1 MLCQPVYRAPL
12 RLSLPLSLSMVLV
25 GLLAAGTARAQSG
38 VMRIEE
44 DWELEITQPDTQL
57 DAPQVL
63 VTVSPFS
70 SSSNFYFEV
79 DINHASY
86 PAYDSGG
93 LQIRAMDSGNCLSQK
108 RILGGTRLSVES
120 DVIRWT
126 NIVERQSGGVVFGIA
141 NGDSVSW
148 GKFGDSTSYVTIQGA
163 RDFTYLP
170 TTSFNKSGV
179 SYASNRVKSLT
190 LKRVRYIDSAG
201 KVTEVQIDLSK
212 Q

>member
-1 MLCQPVYRAPL
+1 ML
-12 RLSLPLSLSMVLV
+12 LV
-25 GLLAAGTARAQSG
+25 GLLAASTVSAQTN

-44 DWELEITQPDTQL
+44 DWELEITQPDTKL

-70 SSSNFYFEV
+70 ATSSFYFEV

-108 RILGGTRLSVES
+108 RLLAGTRLSTDADIV
-120 DVIRWT
+120 RWT
-126 NIVERQSGGVVFGIA
+126 NVVEKQSSGVAFGVA
-141 NGDSVSW
+141 NGDSTSW
-148 GKFGDSTSYVTIQGA
+148 GKFGDSTSYVTIQGS
-163 RDFTYLP
+163 RDFAYDP

-179 SYASNRVKSLT
+179 SYASNRVKRLT
-190 LKRVRYIDSAG
+190 LCRVRYIDSAG
-201 KVTEVQIDLSK
+201 KVTEVAIDQSK